1 MALFV
6 GSQLVNASLEPQ
18 GGPSLQLEPSLQ
30 LAAPHLEDLTN
41 GRRLAPG
48 GAGAGTFMGW
58 GLL

>member
-1 MALFV
+1 M
-6 GSQLVNASLEPQ
+6 NASLERW